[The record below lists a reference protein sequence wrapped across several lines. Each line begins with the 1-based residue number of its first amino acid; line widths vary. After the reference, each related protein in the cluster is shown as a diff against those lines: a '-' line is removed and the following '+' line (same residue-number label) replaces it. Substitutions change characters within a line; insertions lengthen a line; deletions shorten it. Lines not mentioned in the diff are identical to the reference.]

1 MDNFGIGAQAKGALQ
16 VAFTAARGTGRT
28 DAILRSLHDGD
39 LVVFKDH
46 REAKRVKSLAKE
58 MGRDIETV
66 VCDPRRLD
74 VIFHGRG
81 TLQGQLVFDH
91 SWLEEY
97 YLMVMEDAYQSIE
110 RLRKDM
116 SGYDERHAKTK
127 MQAMEMA
134 KWQWPTQ
141 N

>member
-1 MDNFGIGAQAKGALQ
+1 MDNFGIGAQAQGALR

-28 DAILRSLHDGD
+28 NAILRSLHDGD
-39 LVVFKDH
+39 LVVFKDR
-46 REAKRVKSLAKE
+46 REAGRVEHMAKE
-58 MGRDIETV
+58 MGRQIQTV

-74 VIFHGRG
+74 KIFEGRG

-97 YLMVMEDAYQSIE
+97 YLMAMEDAYKSIE
-110 RLRKDM
+110 RLRQDM

-127 MQAMEMA
+127 MQAMELA
-134 KWQWPTQ
+134 KWQ
-141 N
+141 